1 MKYVSVHICRMDDKN
16 VNPERVK
23 KVVEWEVEL
32 RLNRA
37 QHPFLMQQ
45 AKLAMEMTVTNQVAQ
60 PPNTTAAADNPLAAA
75 ST

>member
-1 MKYVSVHICRMDDKN
+1 MDDKN

-45 AKLAMEMTVTNQVAQ
+45 AKLAMEMTVTIQVAQ
-60 PPNTTAAADNPLAAA
+60 PPNTTAAADNPLAAP